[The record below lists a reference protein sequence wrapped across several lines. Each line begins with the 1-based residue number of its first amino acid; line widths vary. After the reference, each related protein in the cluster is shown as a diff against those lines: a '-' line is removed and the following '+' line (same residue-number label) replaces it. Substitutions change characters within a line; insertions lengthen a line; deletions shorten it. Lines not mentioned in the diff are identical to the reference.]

1 MLLPWLILLHH
12 RHNPGS
18 KPQALP
24 SVIYY
29 WPQRC
34 TEVNKALS
42 GLRAINKGQINNS
55 KFNSVSIRRLC
66 AITRRHS
73 Q

>member
-1 MLLPWLILLHH
+1 LILLHH

-34 TEVNKALS
+34 TEVNKALT
-42 GLRAINKGQINNS
+42 GLRAINNFYKKIICNNEMVFTMS
-55 KFNSVSIRRLC
+55 G
-66 AITRRHS
+66 A
-73 Q
+73 